1 MAIDINALTT
11 PLSDEQ
17 PSGPDLS
24 YDSERQEIESAFE
37 RSVSDGG
44 TSGDDETDWRETI
57 KLITAQAERT
67 RDLWLPVYLM
77 RAAAQSGN
85 FEMVADGS
93 ELLARL
99 LEDRW
104 ADVHPQLEEY
114 GFTGRKT
121 PCESLTRIAEFLGP
135 FSRMPLLEHQR
146 LGSYSGADFERFHDQ
161 GSSAE
166 SYGMFRALIEA
177 TSVEDLQAVVDRLD
191 AIRAAIK
198 RADQVMTANAE
209 GDTSTNYQTT
219 YEAMDKIRRAVA
231 SNLPVDDKADVAQD
245 GDAGDS
251 DGWSG
256 SGDSTSHGGSG
267 QGGPGFS
274 GGINSRNDVI
284 RALDAIS
291 AYYAKSEPASPVPFA
306 LRRAK
311 EWISLDFLAVLED
324 IAPGGLDEAKKI
336 LNSGRNAVSAPENWR
351 NSSSANSESSE
362 GSVASPA
369 TDSGW

>member
-1 MAIDINALTT
+1 MAIDINALTA

-24 YDSERQEIESAFE
+24 YDSERQEIESVFE
-37 RSVSDGG
+37 RSVSDGDVG
-44 TSGDDETDWRETI
+44 GGDETDWRGTI
-57 KLITAQAERT
+57 KLITAQSERT

-77 RAAAQSGN
+77 RAAAKSGN
-85 FEMVADGS
+85 FEVVADGA
-93 ELLARL
+93 ELLAGL

-104 ADVHPQLEEY
+104 ADVHPQLDEY
-114 GFTGRKT
+114 GFIGRKT
-121 PCESLTRIAEFLGP
+121 PCESLTRIGEFLGP

-146 LGSYSGADFERFHDQ
+146 LGRYSGADFERFHDQ
-161 GSSAE
+161 GSTAE
-166 SYGMFRALIEA
+166 NYGMFRALIEA
-177 TSVEDLQAVVDRLD
+177 TDLADLQAVVDRLD

-209 GDTSTNYQTT
+209 GDTATNFQTT
-219 YEAMDKIRRAVA
+219 YEALDKIRRAVA
-231 SNLPVDDKADVAQD
+231 SNLPKEDNVGEAKGGEVGDDL
-245 GDAGDS
+245 
-251 DGWSG
+251 
-256 SGDSTSHGGSG
+256 GGSG
-267 QGGPGFS
+267 SSPAQSGPAFS

-324 IAPGGLDEAKKI
+324 IAPGGLDEAKRI
-336 LNSGRNAVSAPENWR
+336 LNSGRNAVSASEDWR
-351 NSSSANSESSE
+351 NAGSSDSGGDQ
-362 GSVASPA
+362 GSVVPPA
-369 TDSGW
+369 ADSGW